1 LADKTFVID
10 SPRAAKIFAQ
20 KLKEGISKPVENAE
34 PYFKL
39 LSIEID
45 RGVQQQFRR
54 EGRTGGPR
62 RIPASHQWDPFSAN
76 TLFTSPKTLKFNKR
90 PGTDKSKRRRYS
102 FKSKLLQASGG
113 FRKSFRTTNVRK
125 DGLKYQTVHK
135 LGGKIGKSPFRPVL
149 FVTDFDI
156 KRFQNMFGKFID
168 KGIEF

>member
-1 LADKTFVID
+1 MADKTFIVD

-20 KLKEGISKPVENAE
+20 QLTQGISKPINNAL

-54 EGRTGGPR
+54 EGSIGGPR
-62 RIPASHQWDPFSAN
+62 RIPASHQWKPFSPY

-102 FKSKLLQASGG
+102 FKSKLLQASGM
-113 FRKSFRTTNVRK
+113 FRKSFRQTNLWSE
-125 DGLKYQTVHK
+125 GLKYQTVHK
-135 LGGKIGKSPFRPVL
+135 LGGKIGKNPFRPIL
-149 FVTDFDI
+149 FVTDFDLI
-156 KRFQNMFGKFID
+156 RYRNMFGKYVD
-168 KGIEF
+168 QGIKF